1 MTLLAHNLLDACAT
15 AILAVTPHDLRI
27 VSANQASALLLGY
40 SQHDLMGRPILEI
53 ETGLQEHFFWEDVRQ
68 GGQGHVSQLETEYRH
83 AQGYFLSVCKSVRST
98 IWEDQTLCV
107 ISFYDI
113 SHSKRLE
120 RESALTASLLYA
132 TLESTADGIV
142 VTDLDGH
149 IRHCNAAMLHIWQWS
164 DTQQSETL
172 FEWILPQLSN
182 AEAFQ
187 DWLDLLYSDPYLASH
202 FSAALLDGRFY
213 DFNSQPQ
220 RLGEAPEGRIF
231 SAHDTTAIKCSEAA
245 LRIAH
250 EKAQAASRAK
260 SEFLSHM
267 SHELRT
273 PLNAILG
280 FAQLICADTDNPQRL
295 LGNYIMN
302 AGRHLLDMINEVL
315 DLASIEAGKLTLRQ
329 ETVDL
334 TPIVRDCCELMQN
347 LAAEKNIQL
356 LSDLPKYTPCFVSGD
371 ARRIKQIL
379 LNFTSNA
386 IKYNRSAG
394 RVTLSISQTQ
404 NNDWRLMVS
413 DTGFGISQAD
423 QAQLF
428 MAFSR
433 VGEQQEEIEGTGIG
447 LAFTRKLAQL
457 MHGTVG
463 VKSQL
468 DIGSDF
474 WVDFPA
480 VTPEVPVYSPRN
492 GSTEAKQRH
501 ILYIEDD
508 LLSQT
513 LMSHILEQQR
523 AHYVLT
529 LASTAAEGLLR
540 AQQHTPDLILLDRHL
555 PDATGA
561 SLLVQLR
568 MDKTT
573 RHIPVIALS
582 GDALAEDIHQAIQ
595 LGFDA
600 YLTKPLDLA
609 KALPIIDNALG
620 YIHQGI

>member
-1 MTLLAHNLLDACAT
+1 MTLLAQNLLDACTT

-40 SQHDLMGRPILEI
+40 TQQELIGRSILEI
-53 ETGLQEHFFWEDVRQ
+53 ETGIQEHFFWDDVQ
-68 GGQGHVSQLETEYRH
+68 KGGNAHISQLETDYRH

-98 IWEDQTLCV
+98 TWEDQALCV

-113 SHSKRLE
+113 SQSKRLE
-120 RESALTASLLYA
+120 RESALTASLLFA

-149 IRHCNAAMLHIWQWS
+149 IRHCNAAMMQIWQWS
-164 DTQQSETL
+164 DTRQSEAL
-172 FEWILPQLSN
+172 FEWIKPQLKN
-182 AEAFQ
+182 AEDFQ
-187 DWLDLLYSDPYLASH
+187 NWLDLLYSDPYLESQ
-202 FSAALLDGRFY
+202 FAAHLHDGRFY
-213 DFNSQPQ
+213 DFNSQAQ

-231 SAHDTTAIKCSEAA
+231 SVHDSTAIKTSEAA

-250 EKAQAASRAK
+250 QKAQAASHAK

-280 FAQLICADTDNPQRL
+280 FAQLIFIDTDNPQRL
-295 LGNYIMN
+295 LGNYIIN
-302 AGRHLLDMINEVL
+302 AGQHLLDMINEVL
-315 DLASIEAGKLTLRQ
+315 DLASIEAGKLTLRH
-329 ETVDL
+329 ETIDL
-334 TPIVRDCCELMQN
+334 APIVRDCCELMQN

-356 LSDLPKYTPCFVSGD
+356 FIDLPPNVSCWVEGD

-386 IKYNRSAG
+386 VKYNRPAG
-394 RVTLSISQTQ
+394 SVTLSISQTQ
-404 NNDWRLMVS
+404 SANWRLMVS
-413 DTGFGISQAD
+413 DTGYGISESD

-457 MHGTVG
+457 MQGTVG
-463 VKSQL
+463 VKSTL
-468 DIGSDF
+468 NVGSDF
-474 WVDFPA
+474 WVDFPV
-480 VTPEVPVYSPRN
+480 VTPAAVPSIIS
-492 GSTEAKQRH
+492 GSTEAKQRQ

-508 LLSQT
+508 QLSQK
-513 LMSHILEQQR
+513 LMSRILEQQR
-523 AHYVLT
+523 AHYALA
-529 LASTAAEGLLR
+529 LASTAAEGLLL
-540 AQQHTPDLILLDRHL
+540 AQQQIPDLILLDRHL

-568 MDKTT
+568 MDETT

-600 YLTKPLDLA
+600 YLTKPLDIA

-620 YIHQGI
+620 YIHKGI

>member
-1 MTLLAHNLLDACAT
+1 MTLLAQNLLDACTT
-15 AILAVTPHDLRI
+15 AILAVTPNDLRI

-40 SQHDLMGRPILEI
+40 AQHDLIGRSILEI
-53 ETGLQEHFFWEDVRQ
+53 ETGLQEHFFWADVQ
-68 GGQGHVSQLETEYRH
+68 NGGNAHISQLETDYRH

-98 IWEDQTLCV
+98 TWEDQTLCV

-113 SHSKRLE
+113 SQSKRLE
-120 RESALTASLLYA
+120 RESALTASLLFA

-149 IRHCNAAMLHIWQWS
+149 IRHCNAAMMQIWQWS
-164 DTQQSETL
+164 DTHHSEAL
-172 FEWILPQLSN
+172 FEWIKPQLKN
-182 AEAFQ
+182 AEEFQ
-187 DWLDLLYSDPYLASH
+187 NWLDLLYSDPYLESQ
-202 FSAALLDGRFY
+202 FAAHLHDGRFY
-213 DFNSQPQ
+213 DFNSQAQ

-231 SAHDTTAIKCSEAA
+231 SVHDSTAIKTSEAA

-250 EKAQAASRAK
+250 QKAQAASHAK

-280 FAQLICADTDNPQRL
+280 FAQLIYIDTDNPQRL
-295 LGNYIMN
+295 LGNYIIN

-315 DLASIEAGKLTLRQ
+315 DLASIEAGKLTLRH

-334 TPIVRDCCELMQN
+334 APIVRDCCELMQN
-347 LAAEKNIQL
+347 LASEKNIHL
-356 LSDLPKYTPCFVSGD
+356 FIDLPLSGCWVEGD

-386 IKYNRSAG
+386 IKYNRPAG
-394 RVTLSISQTQ
+394 SVTLSISQTQ
-404 NNDWRLMVS
+404 SANWRLMVS
-413 DTGFGISQAD
+413 DTGYGISESD

-457 MHGTVG
+457 MQGAVG
-463 VKSQL
+463 VKSTL
-468 DIGSDF
+468 NVGSEF

-480 VTPEVPVYSPRN
+480 VTPVAAPSSIN
-492 GSTEAKQRH
+492 SGSTEAKQRQ

-508 LLSQT
+508 QLSQK
-513 LMSHILEQQR
+513 LMSRIFEQQR
-523 AHYVLT
+523 AHYVLV
-529 LASTAAEGLLR
+529 LASTAAEGLLL
-540 AQQHTPDLILLDRHL
+540 AQQQIPDLILLDRHL

-561 SLLVQLR
+561 SLLVQLK
-568 MDKTT
+568 MDETT

-600 YLTKPLDLA
+600 YLTKPLDIA

>member
-1 MTLLAHNLLDACAT
+1 MTLLAQNLLDACTT

-40 SQHDLMGRPILEI
+40 TQQELIGRSILEI
-53 ETGLQEHFFWEDVRQ
+53 ETGIQEHFFWDDVQ
-68 GGQGHVSQLETEYRH
+68 KGGNAHISQLETDYRH

-98 IWEDQTLCV
+98 TWEDQALCV

-113 SHSKRLE
+113 SQSKRLE
-120 RESALTASLLYA
+120 RESALTASLLFA

-149 IRHCNAAMLHIWQWS
+149 IRHCNAAMMQIWQWS
-164 DTQQSETL
+164 DTRQSEAL
-172 FEWILPQLSN
+172 FEWIKPQLKN
-182 AEAFQ
+182 AEDFQ
-187 DWLDLLYSDPYLASH
+187 NWLDLLYSDPYLESQ
-202 FSAALLDGRFY
+202 FAAHLHDGRFY
-213 DFNSQPQ
+213 DFNSQAQ

-231 SAHDTTAIKCSEAA
+231 SVHDSTAIKTSEAA

-250 EKAQAASRAK
+250 QKAQAASHAK

-280 FAQLICADTDNPQRL
+280 FAQLIYIDTDNPQRL
-295 LGNYIMN
+295 LGNYIIN

-315 DLASIEAGKLTLRQ
+315 DLASIEAGKLTLRH
-329 ETVDL
+329 EVVDL
-334 TPIVRDCCELMQN
+334 APIVRDCCELMQN
-347 LAAEKNIQL
+347 LATEKNIQL
-356 LSDLPKYTPCFVSGD
+356 FIDLPLNCCWVEGD

-386 IKYNRSAG
+386 IKYNRPAG
-394 RVTLSISQTQ
+394 SVTLSISQTQ
-404 NNDWRLMVS
+404 SANWRLMVS
-413 DTGFGISQAD
+413 DTGYGISEND

-457 MHGTVG
+457 MQGAVG
-463 VKSQL
+463 VKSTL
-468 DIGSDF
+468 DVGSDF

-480 VTPEVPVYSPRN
+480 VTPAALPTSVNS
-492 GSTEAKQRH
+492 GSTEAKQRQ

-508 LLSQT
+508 LLSQK
-513 LMSHILEQQR
+513 LMSRIFEQQR
-523 AHYVLT
+523 THYVLT
-529 LASTAAEGLLR
+529 LASTAAEGLLL
-540 AQQHTPDLILLDRHL
+540 AQQHIPDLILLDRHL

-568 MDKTT
+568 MDETT

-600 YLTKPLDLA
+600 YLTKPLDIA
-609 KALPIIDNALG
+609 KALPIIDDALG

>member
-15 AILAVTPHDLRI
+15 AILAVSPHDLRI

-40 SQHDLMGRPILEI
+40 AQHDLMGRPIQDI
-53 ETGLQEHFFWEDVRQ
+53 ETGLQEHFFWEDVRN
-68 GGQGHVSQLETEYRH
+68 GGNTHISQLETDYRH

-98 IWEDQTLCV
+98 VWEDQTLCV

-113 SHSKRLE
+113 SQSKRIE

-149 IRHCNAAMLHIWQWS
+149 IRHCNAAMMQIWQWS
-164 DTQQSETL
+164 DTRQSEAL
-172 FEWILPQLSN
+172 FEWIKPQLSH
-182 AEAFQ
+182 AEEFQ
-187 DWLDLLYSDPYLASH
+187 HWLDLLYSDPYLESQ
-202 FSAALLDGRFY
+202 FAAHLLDGRFY
-213 DFNSQPQ
+213 DFNSQAQ

-231 SAHDTTAIKCSEAA
+231 SVHDTTAIKCSEAA

-250 EKAQAASRAK
+250 QKAQAASRAK

-280 FAQLICADTDNPQRL
+280 FAQLIYIDTDNPQRQ
-295 LGNYIMN
+295 LGNYIIN

-315 DLASIEAGKLTLRQ
+315 DLASIEAGKLTVRH
-329 ETVDL
+329 ETIDL

-347 LAAEKNIQL
+347 LATEKNTQL
-356 LSDLPKYTPCFVSGD
+356 FIDLPPNCCWVEGD

-386 IKYNRSAG
+386 IKYNRPAG
-394 RVTLSISQTQ
+394 RVTISISQTQ
-404 NNDWRLMVS
+404 NNNWRLMVS
-413 DTGFGISQAD
+413 DTGLGISQTD

-457 MHGTVG
+457 MQGTVG

-480 VTPEVPVYSPRN
+480 VTPAAHQSSS
-492 GSTEAKQRH
+492 GSASTEAKQRH

-508 LLSQT
+508 LLSQK
-513 LMSHILEQQR
+513 LMSRILEQQR
-523 AHYVLT
+523 AHYTLA
-529 LASTAAEGLLR
+529 LASTAAAGLLL
-540 AQQHTPDLILLDRHL
+540 AQQQIPDLILLDRHL

-568 MDKTT
+568 MNETT

-600 YLTKPLDLA
+600 YLTKPLDIA

-620 YIHQGI
+620 YTHQGI